1 MMLYVIHFFLYVRK
15 PFQHYGC
22 GGFVRHCT
30 LQNFNQKNIVGE
42 ILARLGQMER
52 IDILDKDL
60 TYTVDNRSVIKQIT
74 NLWFMDIALPLP
86 KRVWARLG
94 QRKENMV
101 WTCDVKLLYKEM
113 FHDRALSLK
122 KCPGKHNWGKPK
134 WIGFCCKKKNN
145 TPRVVYEKN
154 NVEPVRYTYIYS
166 SRSGITGQQVSRNK
180 RRWRWWLCVRWHC

>member
-42 ILARLGQMER
+42 ILARLDQMER

-74 NLWFMDIALPLP
+74 NLWFMDIALPSP

-113 FHDRALSLK
+113 FHDRLSLK

-134 WIGFCCKKKNN
+134 WIGFCCKKKK
-145 TPRVVYEKN
+145 TPPSRIWKEQCRASQV
-154 NVEPVRYTYIYS
+154 YIYLF
-166 SRSGITGQQVSRNK
+166 Q
-180 RRWRWWLCVRWHC
+180 

>member
-1 MMLYVIHFFLYVRK
+1 MMLYFIHFFLYVRK

-52 IDILDKDL
+52 IDILEKDL

-74 NLWFMDIALPLP
+74 NLWFMDIALPSP

-134 WIGFCCKKKNN
+134 WIGFVLKKKKQHL
-145 TPRVVYEKN
+145 PSRIWKEQCRASQV
-154 NVEPVRYTYIYS
+154 YIYLF
-166 SRSGITGQQVSRNK
+166 Q
-180 RRWRWWLCVRWHC
+180 

>member
-1 MMLYVIHFFLYVRK
+1 MLYVIHFFLYVRK

-74 NLWFMDIALPLP
+74 IFGSWTLHCLYP
-86 KRVWARLG
+86 KKSEPDWANG
-94 QRKENMV
+94 KKIWYGHVMSNFY
-101 WTCDVKLLYKEM
+101 T
-113 FHDRALSLK
+113 K
-122 KCPGKHNWGKPK
+122 KCFT
-134 WIGFCCKKKNN
+134 I
-145 TPRVVYEKN
+145 
-154 NVEPVRYTYIYS
+154 EP
-166 SRSGITGQQVSRNK
+166 
-180 RRWRWWLCVRWHC
+180 